1 MIAPPDA
8 GKTIGPLC
16 PICKKPYN
24 EHSWLQKQDCNRR
37 IKKYSN
43 KSQSPTASYN
53 SYKKINWTEPKP
65 TKSGRDAVEIWNDLK
80 HAWSSYKMYLMYDDK
95 INMIIKAKL
104 IRKLQDDLGMTQEKF
119 TNTELHGIF

>member
-1 MIAPPDA
+1 M
-8 GKTIGPLC
+8 
-16 PICKKPYN
+16 
-24 EHSWLQKQDCNRR
+24 
-37 IKKYSN
+37 KKYSN
-43 KSQSPTASYN
+43 KIQSPTASYN

-104 IRKLQDDLGMTQEKF
+104 IRNLQIQNFMEYSKMASEHKQKF
-119 TNTELHGIF
+119 RLDKKSFLIGLMIGGNASLWTIVAIVKHWI